1 MDRRLQRLVYQ
12 QTVVLGSSYSSL
24 SSDLWGEA
32 EQVWFVVRWTNH
44 GRGNEECMR
53 TVPSEGRYV
62 KNRRII
68 SVGTFTLKQDED
80 VLDTWF
86 SSSLLPLSVTQ
97 SLQSQSPNPMSFYP
111 FNVLETGNDILF
123 FWVIRMAF
131 MCKTL
136 SNTAPF
142 QNVYCYSVVR
152 LLNRLFCIAPFEMLA
167 VERCPSPAVM
177 WSIPNTSLMAWQ
189 RRRWSRPSRRARW
202 VTRKRRWKSTWWK
215 RPIPKYIDVFFYDS

>member
-1 MDRRLQRLVYQ
+1 MNYLFPIQRKSRNQFFALIVAKEPYQKCCSGILLFKVHLV
-12 QTVVLGSSYSSL
+12 VV
-24 SSDLWGEA
+24 
-32 EQVWFVVRWTNH
+32 
-44 GRGNEECMR
+44 
-53 TVPSEGRYV
+53 
-62 KNRRII
+62 
-68 SVGTFTLKQDED
+68 VGIYNFINNFT
-80 VLDTWF
+80 
-86 SSSLLPLSVTQ
+86 
-97 SLQSQSPNPMSFYP
+97 YP
-111 FNVLETGNDILF
+111 VNLFLF
-123 FWVIRMAF
+123 FWGIRMAF